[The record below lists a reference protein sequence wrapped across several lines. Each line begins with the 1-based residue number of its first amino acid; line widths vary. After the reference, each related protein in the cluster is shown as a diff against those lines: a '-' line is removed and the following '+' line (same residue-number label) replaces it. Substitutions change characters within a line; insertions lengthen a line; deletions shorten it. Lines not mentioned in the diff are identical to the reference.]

1 MEQNYNNTQPS
12 SSTTTQ
18 WPRAF
23 GAYKLSRDAVRKN
36 LSAVILLIVGNIA
49 IVYILSFLLGAIL
62 GSKLGVVVSD
72 LVVWVIDAFIIA
84 AQFYVY
90 ISGVRGKRVELGE
103 ALKVAQP
110 LWWRMFLLQVLVG
123 LTVLGGFILLIVPGI
138 YFALKLSF
146 ASYYL
151 VDKNCSVMEAY
162 KASWDAT
169 KGNLGKIWGLVG
181 VNILFAILCVVLIG
195 IYFTVMYSAAF
206 AALYE
211 YINEQQPP
219 EPKPVPVPQ
228 S

>member
-12 SSTTTQ
+12 SSTITQ

>member
-1 MEQNYNNTQPS
+1 
-12 SSTTTQ
+12 
-18 WPRAF
+18 
-23 GAYKLSRDAVRKN
+23 
-36 LSAVILLIVGNIA
+36 
-49 IVYILSFLLGAIL
+49 
-62 GSKLGVVVSD
+62 
-72 LVVWVIDAFIIA
+72 
-84 AQFYVY
+84 
-90 ISGVRGKRVELGE
+90 
-103 ALKVAQP
+103 
-110 LWWRMFLLQVLVG
+110 MFLLQVLVG